1 MNLKTLRIQLNQGLV
16 MSMVLASAF
25 AVWKLMSVITMSN
38 SPLVVVLS
46 GSMEPAFQRGDILLL
61 WNREKYLNVG
71 DIIVY
76 KTSVRDVPI
85 VHRIVRE
92 HVIEDDLPKRKTG
105 KNKSTVAAKRKSQ
118 KILTK
123 GDNNQG
129 DDLPLYEYN
138 VNYLDRQK
146 DILGSVKGYI
156 PKVGY
161 VTILITE
168 NKYFKYAIVGLL
180 ALSALFNQ
188 E

>member
-1 MNLKTLRIQLNQGLV
+1 
-16 MSMVLASAF
+16 
-25 AVWKLMSVITMSN
+25 MSN
-38 SPLVVVLS
+38 SPMVVVLS
-46 GSMEPAFQRGDILLL
+46 GSMEPAFQRGDILFL
-61 WNREKYLNVG
+61 WNREQYLDVG

-76 KTSVRDVPI
+76 KTTVRDVPI

-92 HVIEDDLPKRKTG
+92 HIVEEKGKKRTTRKT
-105 KNKSTVAAKRKSQ
+105 Q
-118 KILTK
+118 KLLTK

-129 DDLPLYEYN
+129 DDLPLYRYGQ
-138 VNYLDRQK
+138 NYLDREK
-146 DILGSVKGYI
+146 DILGSVKGYV

-168 NKYFKYAIVGLL
+168 NQYFKYAIVGLL